1 MPSPRLSDSAIVPPQ
16 MSIWTRVIDVLTGVG
31 GSVLE
36 FLTSMARPGRNP
48 PDPETSIA
56 FTIGMIALGAKMAKA
71 DGVVSRR
78 EVDAFK
84 EVFEIAP
91 DDLPHVARVFN
102 LAKQDVAGFDSYA
115 RQIGRLFARRPQ
127 VLEDVL
133 DGLFHIAKAD
143 GGIHVGE
150 LDYLSA
156 VAGHFGF
163 DERRFARI
171 RARHIQFAKNDPY
184 VILGVDPGATDE
196 QLKKQ
201 YRKLVRE
208 NHPDRHIAAGLPRE
222 LIALATQKLA
232 AINDAYAQIARARS
246 L

>member
-1 MPSPRLSDSAIVPPQ
+1 
-16 MSIWTRVIDVLTGVG
+16 MSIWSRVIEVLSGVG
-31 GSVLE
+31 GSVME
-36 FLTSMARPGRNP
+36 FLASVGRPGREP
-48 PDPETSIA
+48 RAPEKSIA

-91 DDLPHVARVFN
+91 EDLPHVARVFN

-115 RQIGRLFARRPQ
+115 RQIGRLFARRPE

-133 DGLFHIAKAD
+133 DALFHIAKAD
-143 GGIHVGE
+143 GGVHDGE
-150 LDYLSA
+150 IDYLSA

-163 DERRFARI
+163 DGRHFARI
-171 RARHIQFAKNDPY
+171 RARHIRLPKDDPY
-184 VILGVDPGATDE
+184 VILGVDPAASDD
-196 QLKKQ
+196 QLKKH
-201 YRKLVRE
+201 YRRLVRE

-222 LIALATQKLA
+222 LIQLATRKLA
-232 AINDAYAQIARARS
+232 AINAAYDQIARARS